1 MWTMLKLLPG
11 LDLPDFLMGSRFAY
25 GSVTRLMYTQD
36 WESLEPLVSEQM
48 LKAMQETMEEI
59 TGGGRRVIE
68 VETADAITVEKA
80 VLRQVLIMSDDSES
94 SVRRCHLDV
103 HIVSHEK
110 WQLMDYHTN
119 KTVEPY
125 DGRVRVQESTWRFE
139 GVIAPP
145 PADGEE
151 SSDAA
156 ATDTSRQVEL
166 GWTVYAIV

>member
-1 MWTMLKLLPG
+1 MLPH
-11 LDLPDFLMGSRFAY
+11 D
-25 GSVTRLMYTQD
+25 
-36 WESLEPLVSEQM
+36 
-48 LKAMQETMEEI
+48 
-59 TGGGRRVIE
+59 
-68 VETADAITVEKA
+68 
-80 VLRQVLIMSDDSES
+80 VL
-94 SVRRCHLDV
+94 
-103 HIVSHEK
+103 VSHEK

-156 ATDTSRQVEL
+156 ATDTSRQEE